1 MIRRMIVAVV
11 MFAWAIPLAA
21 QIPPVRVSPY
31 AEIKQRVG
39 LTDISIVYHR
49 PGVKGRVIW
58 GQLQKYDEVWRAG
71 ANEPTLITW
80 SDSVT
85 VGSTKFGPGTYRLVV
100 IPRKSGPWTVVFNSE
115 VKNWG
120 TVYDST
126 FDVAR
131 LSIPAADA
139 PHEEWMSFA
148 FGDLTATSATLT
160 LRWEKVAL
168 SLPIMVNTGA
178 KFAGAARTAYGN
190 VLNTLMN
197 QARFLM
203 DNGDLAGAT
212 KAADQANAIE
222 EGAGTLRLRAEI
234 LAKQGKYAD
243 AVKSAEKA
251 IQTGK
256 SRNPNFN
263 TTALDA
269 FIKEWKEKR

>member
-11 MFAWAIPLAA
+11 LFASAIPLAA
-21 QIPPVRVSPY
+21 QTPPVRVSPY
-31 AEIKQRVG
+31 AELKQRVG
-39 LTDISIVYHR
+39 LSDFSVVYHR

-85 VGSTKFGPGTYRLVV
+85 VAGAKFGPGTYRLVV

-126 FDVAR
+126 YDVAR
-131 LSIPAADA
+131 LSIAAAEA
-139 PHEEWMSFA
+139 PHEEWMSFS

-168 SLPIMVNTGA
+168 SLPIVVNTAG
-178 KFAGAARTAYGN
+178 KFAAAARNSYGT

-203 DNGDLAGAT
+203 ESGDLVGAA

-222 EGAGTLRLRAEI
+222 EGAGTLRLKAEI

-243 AVKSAEKA
+243 AVKTAEKA
-251 IQTGK
+251 IQAGK

-263 TTALDA
+263 TAALDA
-269 FIKEWKEKR
+269 FIKDWKAK